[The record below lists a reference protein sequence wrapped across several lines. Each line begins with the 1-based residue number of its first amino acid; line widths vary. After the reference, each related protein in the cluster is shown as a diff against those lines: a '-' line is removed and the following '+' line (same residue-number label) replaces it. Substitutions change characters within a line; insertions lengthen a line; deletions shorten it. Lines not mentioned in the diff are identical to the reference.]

1 MISYHHLKRMLEKE
15 RMKIKRL
22 DPTPF
27 VQGMI
32 QGMTLAI
39 VIAQDIWKSTK
50 YHILNNPS
58 GLKGKKLK
66 S

>member
-1 MISYHHLKRMLEKE
+1 
-15 RMKIKRL
+15 MKIKRL